1 MNFLSAV
8 VIFILAYIIIISE
21 KIHRTKI
28 ALLGACLLIFF
39 KVFKFEKAIHYIDFN
54 TIFLLIGMMILVNIV
69 KETGLFEYL
78 SIKLVKLVK
87 GEPLKIMIALSLLTA
102 ISSAFLDN
110 VTTVLLI
117 SPITILITQTLNKNP
132 TPFLIAQIF
141 TSNIGGTATLI
152 GDPPN
157 IVIGGATDLSFLDFL
172 VYLGPISLISL
183 IIIIALLA
191 IIYRKD
197 WTYYKDTEMIL
208 NEMDETKAIKDKS
221 LLIKS
226 IIILLLTITAFFLHS
241 ILNIEAGI
249 IALTG
254 GILLSIIGKIDIN
267 NVLEKVEW
275 PIIFFFIGL
284 FMLVGGLEEVGI
296 LGDIAKFTVSTTN
309 NIFILTLIILI
320 ISAVFSSVI
329 DNIPFVVA
337 MIPILKEISHSLYP
351 TLSGMEL
358 MHSSMP
364 LWWALAIGAC
374 FGGNG
379 TLIGASANLVVSG
392 LSEKTKEPIQF
403 WNYIKVGF
411 PIMCITIIIAAI
423 YIYFRFFMK

>member
-1 MNFLSAV
+1 MSIITAV
-8 VIFILAYIIIISE
+8 VIFFLAYLIIISE

-54 TIFLLIGMMILVNIV
+54 TIFLLIGMMTLVNII

-78 SIKLVKLVK
+78 SIKLVKFVK

-157 IVIGGATDLSFLDFL
+157 IVIGGATQLSFIDFL
-172 VYLGPISLISL
+172 IYLGPISLISL
-183 IIIIALLA
+183 IVIIFILA
-191 IIYRKD
+191 FIYRKD
-197 WTYYKDTEMIL
+197 WGYYKDTEMIL
-208 NEMDETKAIKDKS
+208 NEMDEKKAIKDKV

-226 IIILLLTITAFFLHS
+226 VIILLLTILAFFLHS
-241 ILNIEAGI
+241 LLNVEAGI

-254 GILLSIIGKIDIN
+254 GVLLSIIGKIDIN

-284 FMLVGGLEEVGI
+284 FILVGGLEEVGI
-296 LGDIAKFTVSTTN
+296 LGKIAKFTTSATN
-309 NIFILTLIILI
+309 NVIILTLIILV
-320 ISAVFSSVI
+320 ISAIFSSII

-351 TLSGMEL
+351 SLSGL
-358 MHSSMP
+358 SLLHSSMP

-392 LSEKTKEPIQF
+392 LSEKTREPINF

-411 PIMCITIIIAAI
+411 PIMIITIIISII
-423 YIYFRFFMK
+423 YLYIRFFI

>member
-1 MNFLSAV
+1 MSIIIAV
-8 VIFILAYIIIISE
+8 IIFIITYIIIISE

-28 ALLGACLLIFF
+28 ALLGACLLISF
-39 KVFKFEKAIHYIDFN
+39 KVFHLEKAIHYIDFN
-54 TIFLLIGMMILVNIV
+54 TIFLLIGMMTLVNII

-132 TPFLIAQIF
+132 APFLIAQIF

-157 IVIGGATDLSFLDFL
+157 IVIGGATELSFLDFL
-172 VYLGPISLISL
+172 NYLGPISLISL
-183 IIIIALLA
+183 IIIIGLLA
-191 IIYRKD
+191 IIYKKE
-197 WTYYKDTEMIL
+197 WTYYENTEMIL
-208 NEMDETKAIKDKS
+208 REMDELKAIKDKN

-226 IIILLLTITAFFLHS
+226 VVILSLTIIAFFLHG
-241 ILNIEAGI
+241 ILHVEAGI
-249 IALTG
+249 IALTAG
-254 GILLSIIGKIDIN
+254 VLLSIIGKIDIDKT
-267 NVLEKVEW
+267 LEKVEW

-284 FMLVGGLEEVGI
+284 FILVGGLEEVGI
-296 LGDIAKFTVSTTN
+296 LEKIAKVTVNATD
-309 NIFILTLIILI
+309 NIMILTMFVLI
-320 ISAVFSSVI
+320 ISAILSSII
-329 DNIPFVVA
+329 DNIPFVIA
-337 MIPILKEISHSLYP
+337 MIPILKEISHTLYP
-351 TLSGMEL
+351 TLSGVEL
-358 MHSSMP
+358 LHTSMP
-364 LWWALAIGAC
+364 LWWALALGAC

-392 LSEKTKEPIQF
+392 LSEKTKDPIKF
-403 WNYIKVGF
+403 WNYTKIGF
-411 PIMCITIIIAAI
+411 PVMIVTIIVSAI
-423 YIYFRFFMK
+423 YIFLRFFIK